1 MFFKM
6 KKYSLIL
13 VYLFLCNCSK
23 TDVTIIQEEE
33 IINTGSLD
41 FAKTFGGS
49 KNEVFYSIDKTID
62 GGYVIAG
69 YTQSVDGDIITKT
82 AASFD
87 FWIQKFSADNTLEW
101 QKTFGGS
108 EDDSAASII
117 QTKDGGFAVLG
128 YSKSSDTDVSVNAG
142 SKDFWLIKL
151 SNSGNLLWEKTFGFS
166 GADYGT
172 TLLEAK
178 DGGFLITGVLDVS
191 GSNGEGNS
199 KSTATKH
206 AGGDY
211 WAIKTDGSG
220 NLQWRKFFGG
230 SLSELPLGVVETRN
244 NNFIIVGS
252 SDSDDFNIEN
262 NKGSYD
268 FWMIKIAFT
277 GALLLEK
284 SFGGSAID
292 EARAIAA
299 TNDGNFI
306 VVGDTRSSDVDVSL
320 NNGAADIWILKIS
333 AEGDLIWE
341 KTIGGS
347 SFDVARA
354 IYKTQ
359 DNGFLIAGS
368 SRSLDNGFEN
378 KGQNDALILKID
390 ENGNLL
396 WQKTAGGSE
405 IDFLYDV
412 VELNNKLIIAV
423 GESSSS
429 DQDILE
435 NKGFTDALVIQIK

>member
-1 MFFKM
+1 M

-13 VYLFLCNCSK
+13 MLLFLCSCSK
-23 TDVTIIQEEE
+23 TDVTIIQEEEE

-49 KNEVFYSIDKTID
+49 KNEVFYSVEKTID

-69 YTQSVDGDIITKT
+69 YTHSVDGDITTKT
-82 AASFD
+82 DASFD
-87 FWIQKFSADNTLEW
+87 FWIQKFSAENTLEW

-108 EDDSAASII
+108 KDDSAASII

-142 SKDFWLIKL
+142 DKDFWFLKL

-191 GSNGEGNS
+191 SSNGEGNS
-199 KSTATKH
+199 KSTATQH

-211 WAIKTDGSG
+211 WAIKTDVSG

-230 SLSELPLGVVETRN
+230 SLSELPLGVVETTD

-268 FWMIKIAFT
+268 FWMIKISST

-292 EARAIAA
+292 EATAITA

-320 NNGAADIWILKIS
+320 NNGAADIWIIKVS

-341 KTIGGS
+341 KTMGGS
-347 SFDVARA
+347 SFDVAEA
-354 IYKTQ
+354 VSKTQ

-378 KGQNDALILKID
+378 KGQNDALILKVD
-390 ENGNLL
+390 ANGNLL
-396 WQKTAGGSE
+396 WQKTIGGSE
-405 IDFLYDV
+405 VDFLYGI
-412 VELNNKLIIAV
+412 VELNNKAIIAV

-429 DQDILE
+429 DKDISE
-435 NKGFTDALVIQIK
+435 NKGFTDALVIQLK

>member
-23 TDVTIIQEEE
+23 TDVALIQEEE

-87 FWIQKFSADNTLEW
+87 FWIQKFSIDNTLEW

-142 SKDFWLIKL
+142 DKDFWFLKL

-199 KSTATKH
+199 KSRATKH

-211 WAIKTDGSG
+211 WVIKTDGYG

-268 FWMIKIAFT
+268 FWMIKIAST

-333 AEGDLIWE
+333 AEGDLLWE

-396 WQKTAGGSE
+396 WLKTAGGSE

-429 DQDILE
+429 DQDIPE

>member
-23 TDVTIIQEEE
+23 TDVALIQEEE
-33 IINTGSLD
+33 IINSGSLD

-87 FWIQKFSADNTLEW
+87 FWIQKFSIDNTLEW

-142 SKDFWLIKL
+142 DKDFWFLKL

-199 KSTATKH
+199 KSRATKH

-211 WAIKTDGSG
+211 WVIKTDGYG

-268 FWMIKIAFT
+268 FWMIKIAST

-429 DQDILE
+429 DQDIPE
-435 NKGFTDALVIQIK
+435 NKGFTDALIIQIK

>member
-1 MFFKM
+1 M

-23 TDVTIIQEEE
+23 TDVALIQEEE

-87 FWIQKFSADNTLEW
+87 FWIQKFSIDNTLEW

-142 SKDFWLIKL
+142 DKDFWFLKL

-199 KSTATKH
+199 KSRATKH

-211 WAIKTDGSG
+211 WVIKTDGYG

-268 FWMIKIAFT
+268 FWMIKIAST

-333 AEGDLIWE
+333 AEGDLLWE

-396 WQKTAGGSE
+396 WLKTAGGSE

-429 DQDILE
+429 DQDIPE
-435 NKGFTDALVIQIK
+435 NKG

>member
-1 MFFKM
+1 
-6 KKYSLIL
+6 

-23 TDVTIIQEEE
+23 TDVALIQEEE

-87 FWIQKFSADNTLEW
+87 FWIQKFSIDNTLEW

-142 SKDFWLIKL
+142 DKDFWFLKL

-199 KSTATKH
+199 KSRATKH

-211 WAIKTDGSG
+211 WVIKTDGYG

-268 FWMIKIAFT
+268 FWMIKIAST

-429 DQDILE
+429 DQDIPE
-435 NKGFTDALVIQIK
+435 NKGFTDALIIQIK

>member
-128 YSKSSDTDVSVNAG
+128 YSKSSDSNVSENAG
-142 SKDFWLIKL
+142 SKDFWLLKI
-151 SNSGNLLWEKTFGFS
+151 SSEGNLLWEKTFGFS

-172 TLLEAK
+172 ALLETNS
-178 DGGFLITGVLDVS
+178 GGFLITGVLDVS
-191 GSNGEGNS
+191 SSDGQGNAKSN
-199 KSTATKH
+199 KVKH

-211 WAIKTDGSG
+211 WAIKTDNMGALEWS
-220 NLQWRKFFGG
+220 RFFGG
-230 SLSELPLGVVETRN
+230 SFTEIPASIIETVQG
-244 NNFIIVGS
+244 NFIIAGS
-252 SDSDDFNIEN
+252 SDSSDFNISE
-262 NKGSYD
+262 NKGAYD
-268 FWMIKIAFT
+268 FWITKISPA
-277 GALLLEK
+277 GDLLLEK
-284 SFGGSAID
+284 NFGGSGID
-292 EARAIAA
+292 QARAITA

-306 VVGDTRSSDVDVSL
+306 VVGDTRSADIDVAL
-320 NNGAADIWILKIS
+320 NNGAADVWIVKFS
-333 AEGDLIWE
+333 SEGILIWE

-378 KGQNDALILKID
+378 KGQNDALILKVD
-390 ENGNLL
+390 ASGNLL
-396 WQKTAGGSE
+396 WQKTIGGSE
-405 IDFLYDV
+405 VDFLYDV
-412 VELNNKLIIAV
+412 VELNNKAIIAG

-429 DQDILE
+429 DKDIPE
-435 NKGFTDALVIQIK
+435 NKGFTDALIIQIK

>member
-1 MFFKM
+1 LLKTSPEG
-6 KKYSLIL
+6 SLI
-13 VYLFLCNCSK
+13 
-23 TDVTIIQEEE
+23 
-33 IINTGSLD
+33 
-41 FAKTFGGS
+41 
-49 KNEVFYSIDKTID
+49 
-62 GGYVIAG
+62 
-69 YTQSVDGDIITKT
+69 
-82 AASFD
+82 
-87 FWIQKFSADNTLEW
+87 W
-101 QKTFGGS
+101 Q
-108 EDDSAASII
+108 
-117 QTKDGGFAVLG
+117 
-128 YSKSSDTDVSVNAG
+128 
-142 SKDFWLIKL
+142 
-151 SNSGNLLWEKTFGFS
+151 KTFGFS

-191 GSNGEGNS
+191 NSGGQGNS
-199 KSTATKH
+199 KSTTTQH

-211 WAIKTDGSG
+211 WAIKTDSSG
-220 NLQWRKFFGG
+220 NLQWSKFFGG
-230 SLSELPLGVVETRN
+230 SLTELPLGVVETAD

-268 FWMIKIAFT
+268 FWLIKISAK

-284 SFGGSAID
+284 SFGGSNID
-292 EARAIAA
+292 EARAITA

-306 VVGDTRSSDVDVSL
+306 IVGDTRSSDVDISV
-320 NNGAADIWILKIS
+320 NNGAADLWVIKVS

-341 KTIGGS
+341 KTMGGT

-354 IYKTQ
+354 VSRTQ

-390 ENGNLL
+390 ANGSIL
-396 WQKTAGGSE
+396 WQKTIGGSE

-412 VELNNKLIIAV
+412 AELNNKAIIAV

-429 DQDILE
+429 DQDISD
-435 NKGFTDALVIQIK
+435 NKGFTDALIIQLK

>member
-128 YSKSSDTDVSVNAG
+128 YSKSSDSNVSENAG
-142 SKDFWLIKL
+142 SKDFWLLKI
-151 SNSGNLLWEKTFGFS
+151 SSEGNLLWEKTFGFS

-172 TLLEAK
+172 ALLETNS
-178 DGGFLITGVLDVS
+178 GGFLITGVLDVS
-191 GSNGEGNS
+191 SSDGQGNAKSN
-199 KSTATKH
+199 KVKH

-211 WAIKTDGSG
+211 WAIKTDNMGALEWS
-220 NLQWRKFFGG
+220 RFFGG
-230 SLSELPLGVVETRN
+230 SFTEIPASIIETVQG
-244 NNFIIVGS
+244 NFIIAGS
-252 SDSDDFNIEN
+252 SDSSDFNISE
-262 NKGSYD
+262 NKGAYD
-268 FWMIKIAFT
+268 FWITKISPA
-277 GALLLEK
+277 GDLLLEK
-284 SFGGSAID
+284 NFGGSGID
-292 EARAIAA
+292 QARAITA

-306 VVGDTRSSDVDVSL
+306 VVGDTRSADIDVAL
-320 NNGAADIWILKIS
+320 NNGAADVWIVKFS
-333 AEGDLIWE
+333 SEGILIWE

-368 SRSLDNGFEN
+368 SRSLDNGLEN
-378 KGQNDALILKID
+378 KGQNDALILKVD
-390 ENGNLL
+390 ASGNLL
-396 WQKTAGGSE
+396 WQKTIGGSE
-405 IDFLYDV
+405 VDFLYDV
-412 VELNNKLIIAV
+412 VELNNKAIIAV

-429 DQDILE
+429 DKDIPE
-435 NKGFTDALVIQIK
+435 NKGFTDALIIQIK